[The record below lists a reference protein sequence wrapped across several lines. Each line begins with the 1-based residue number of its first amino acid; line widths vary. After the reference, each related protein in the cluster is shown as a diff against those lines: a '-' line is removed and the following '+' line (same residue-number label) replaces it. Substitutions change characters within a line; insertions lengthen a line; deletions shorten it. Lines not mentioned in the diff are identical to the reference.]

1 MNTAYL
7 KSVRFQGLKSGP
19 KLIILGAVHG
29 NEVCGTQGILRVL
42 QEIEN
47 QQIVIQRGTVTFV
60 PVTNPLAYQ
69 KVNRSGDRNLNR
81 NLRETPTPVDYEDH
95 IANQLCPL
103 LKEHDVLLDLHSFQA
118 PGEPFVFL
126 GPENNNGS
134 LQPFER
140 SDQETTLAVRLGPR
154 RLIHG
159 WLETFA
165 DGVQH
170 RNALAQTAE
179 ARASLINTDPCY
191 GVGTTEFMRAN
202 GGYAVTLE
210 CGQHADPQAPEVAYQ
225 AIINTLAH
233 LGMIQ
238 TQDPLPVENIEL
250 LRISEVHDRQDVGDA
265 FTRNWVS
272 FDRLRQGE
280 LIAKRANGQEM
291 RAPRDGFIL
300 FPNAGATP
308 GNEWFYFAEQSSRQL
323 KS

>member
-19 KLIILGAVHG
+19 KLIVLGAVHG
-29 NEVCGTQGILRVL
+29 NEVCGTQGILRIL

-47 QQIVIQRGTVTFV
+47 QQIVIQHGTVTFV

-126 GPENNNGS
+126 GPENNDGP
-134 LQPFER
+134 LQPFGLSEK
-140 SDQETTLAVRLGPR
+140 EAELAVRIGPR

-165 DGVQH
+165 DGVEH

-179 ARASLINTDPCY
+179 ARASIINTDPCY
-191 GVGTTEFMRAN
+191 GIGTTEFMRAN

-210 CGQHADPQAPEVAYQ
+210 CGQHADPHAPEVAYQ
-225 AIINTLAH
+225 AIINTLAY

-238 TQDPLPVENIEL
+238 DRYPQPVEDIEL
-250 LRISEVHDRQDVGDA
+250 LRISEVHDRQNQEDV
-265 FTRNWVS
+265 FSRSWVS
-272 FDRLRQGE
+272 FDRLSKGD
-280 LIAKRANGQEM
+280 LIATRASGQEM

-308 GNEWFYFAEQSSRQL
+308 GNEWFYFAEPSTRQL